1 MDELD
6 SSLRP
11 DAPDASPAL
20 LGDIVLC
27 PAFAKDQAKTA
38 GHALI
43 DELHLL
49 TVHGCLHLLGYD
61 HAEPAEEREMFA
73 LQKRILG
80 EYQDAVA
87 ALQKRDAQR
96 NTDDRVLGIAGL
108 DASAEPSPAPPAGD
122 AP

>member
-1 MDELD
+1 
-6 SSLRP
+6 
-11 DAPDASPAL
+11 
-20 LGDIVLC
+20 
-27 PAFAKDQAKTA
+27 
-38 GHALI
+38 
-43 DELHLL
+43 
-49 TVHGCLHLLGYD
+49 
-61 HAEPAEEREMFA
+61 MFA

-108 DASAEPSPAPPAGD
+108 DAATIPAAEPPAGE